1 MAHLGKKKKVLP
13 ICSNFNMCMFEHMTE
28 KNTCLNVRNN
38 YYFKYQRII
47 HKVLINAG

>member
-1 MAHLGKKKKVLP
+1 MFSVP
-13 ICSNFNMCMFEHMTE
+13 VTYRYEFEHMTE
-28 KNTCLNVRNN
+28 KNICLNVRNN